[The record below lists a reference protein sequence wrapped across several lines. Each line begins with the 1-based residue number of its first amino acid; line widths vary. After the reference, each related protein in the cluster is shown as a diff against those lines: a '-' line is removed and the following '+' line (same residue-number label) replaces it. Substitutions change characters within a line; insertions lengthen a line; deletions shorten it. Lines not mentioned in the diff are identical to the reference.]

1 VIRRSRRSP
10 HRVAFEAAAAR
21 IEAAKDAL
29 LAGVPAPRRE
39 PVPLADALHAFER
52 GIAEAAVLMDA
63 WRTEETEGAWQACR
77 AALDEAARG
86 AERMRLD
93 APSLDFESLVLALG
107 DLISPLEAFGEADR
121 ALRT

>member
-1 VIRRSRRSP
+1 
-10 HRVAFEAAAAR
+10 
-21 IEAAKDAL
+21 
-29 LAGVPAPRRE
+29 
-39 PVPLADALHAFER
+39 VPLADALHAFER
-52 GIAEAAVLMDA
+52 GIAEAAGLMDA

-107 DLISPLEAFGEADR
+107 DLIAPLEAFGEADR